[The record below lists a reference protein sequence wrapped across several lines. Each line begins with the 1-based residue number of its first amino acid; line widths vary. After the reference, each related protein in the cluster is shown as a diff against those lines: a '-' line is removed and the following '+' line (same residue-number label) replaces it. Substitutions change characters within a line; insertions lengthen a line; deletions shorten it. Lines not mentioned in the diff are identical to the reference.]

1 MIKSAFNYI
10 TDTIAGSVIFI
21 TVITGGT
28 YFLQDKMILV
38 KKYGPYTH
46 WAVVL
51 LALPAFTGVLL
62 RLKRVS
68 SPLLCCMLGA
78 LASTAILYPF
88 YKHWW
93 AVPPKRTDA
102 IVYMCIIFGIAYI
115 ATQPLRTTFL
125 LAFRLGRYSLA
136 GGKINKIKKKNQKD
150 FTDSQPI
157 YSNHGS
163 TIAMLELLIGIC
175 SLGLSIFTVFFL
187 GKS

>member
-1 MIKSAFNYI
+1 MIKSAFCYI
-10 TDTIAGSVIFI
+10 TDTVAGGVIFI
-21 TVITGGT
+21 TIITGGT
-28 YFLQDKMILV
+28 YFLQNTMILV
-38 KKYGPYTH
+38 KKHGPYIH

-51 LALPAFTGVLL
+51 LALPAIAGFLL

-78 LASTAILYPF
+78 LVSTAILYPF

-93 AVPPKRTDA
+93 AVPPRQSDA

-136 GGKINKIKKKNQKD
+136 GGKVNNKTKKNQKD
-150 FTDSQPI
+150 YTDSQPV

-163 TIAMLELLIGIC
+163 TIAMLELLIGVC
-175 SLGLSIFTVFFL
+175 SLGLSLFSVFFL
-187 GKS
+187 GRS